1 MFDDVVGFVVCG
13 RTVESSLESSP
24 DSEFCIVNESFEFW
38 QRGEEQAL
46 KSYTMREVFSM
57 DSTVRIDAIQNLNI
71 FHGMF
76 CTIVIIGPCKFYS
89 NSVVEALLIC
99 AMTQTRTCVQL
110 PLCPLPRSQNRA
122 ISTP

>member
-57 DSTVRIDAIQNLNI
+57 DSTVRIDAIQNLS
-71 FHGMF
+71 
-76 CTIVIIGPCKFYS
+76 KFYS